1 MTDWL
6 ERARK
11 VTPNASQTLSKAPET
26 FIEGVYPSHVVAGLG
41 CHLTGSDHKT
51 YIDMICGLATVG
63 LGYGYH
69 ADQMIER
76 CRYGASFSLPHT
88 LEVEVAEQLVEIIP
102 CAEQIRFVKTGS
114 EACAGAVRIA
124 RMATGRDKILTC
136 YDKETEVLT
145 KDGFKLIKDVL
156 LGELVATLNPKTHE
170 LEYNTVQRTS
180 ARFYKGKMLHY
191 KTTRTDL
198 LVTPEHKIYRGKL
211 QQDRSIRYVK
221 ENALAAF
228 SQSQNTMMYAG
239 CEIWNGPMPNQ
250 VNIEGQFFPLLPL
263 MKIIGYFVTEG
274 WAQKRNRPSYEL
286 QFRQNPGPIHT
297 DIVQSLSQCG
307 LHVRVKGDRIFCHSK
322 QLWNLAVN
330 QMGDGAKN
338 KKLPRFI
345 LEFGRPAL
353 QILFDALIDGDGTR
367 VNGKPRKFYST
378 SKILA
383 DDMCELALKIGW
395 VGTVTTYKNET
406 SNSMGQLP
414 IYHVSLSPHVRKDV
428 QVSKRYEVDYEDFVY
443 CITVPN
449 HLLYVRRNGRT
460 IWSGNC
466 GYHGWHDWYAA
477 SRPEHPGVPKG
488 LSRYI
493 ESVEYNDLVK
503 LHRYEPPA
511 PGYLQG
517 VVDLCHE
524 HGALVIF
531 DEMVCGFRWALGGGQ
546 EYFNVMPDLAVFGKA
561 MANGY
566 PLACIA
572 GPEDY
577 MQHAWPISGSFGGE
591 IMSLAS
597 CKETIKTYQTEPVIE
612 HLWKMGTRLMEGI
625 RYHAREMNV
634 PIEVR
639 GQAVH
644 PVIDVNPDADPRIR
658 HLFFQT
664 VAERGVLL
672 HPSGCN
678 IMYSHNIQ
686 DINIVLD
693 AIFSAMVK
701 IKAAMNTGVFELRG
715 KPLGRGPMLR
725 GGTVS

>member
-1 MTDWL
+1 MAT
-6 ERARK
+6 
-11 VTPNASQTLSKAPET
+11 T
-26 FIEGVYPSHVVAGLG
+26 FIEGVYPSHVVGG
-41 CHLTGSDHKT
+41 YGSHVTGNDYKH
-51 YIDMICGLATVG
+51 YIDMIAGLATVG

-69 ADQMIER
+69 REQLQNRSDF
-76 CRYGASFSLPHT
+76 GVSFSLPHT
-88 LEVEVAEQLVEIIP
+88 LEVEVAEQLVDIIP

-124 RMATGRDKILTC
+124 RMVTGREKILTC

-428 QVSKRYEVDYEDFVY
+428 QVSKRYEVDYD
-443 CITVPN
+443 
-449 HLLYVRRNGRT
+449 
-460 IWSGNC
+460 
-466 GYHGWHDWYAA
+466 
-477 SRPEHPGVPKG
+477 
-488 LSRYI
+488 
-493 ESVEYNDLVK
+493 
-503 LHRYEPPA
+503 
-511 PGYLQG
+511 
-517 VVDLCHE
+517 
-524 HGALVIF
+524 
-531 DEMVCGFRWALGGGQ
+531 
-546 EYFNVMPDLAVFGKA
+546 A
-561 MANGY
+561 M
-566 PLACIA
+566 
-572 GPEDY
+572 
-577 MQHAWPISGSFGGE
+577 
-591 IMSLAS
+591 
-597 CKETIKTYQTEPVIE
+597 K
-612 HLWKMGTRLMEGI
+612 
-625 RYHAREMNV
+625 
-634 PIEVR
+634 
-639 GQAVH
+639 
-644 PVIDVNPDADPRIR
+644 
-658 HLFFQT
+658 
-664 VAERGVLL
+664 
-672 HPSGCN
+672 
-678 IMYSHNIQ
+678 
-686 DINIVLD
+686 
-693 AIFSAMVK
+693 
-701 IKAAMNTGVFELRG
+701 
-715 KPLGRGPMLR
+715 
-725 GGTVS
+725 